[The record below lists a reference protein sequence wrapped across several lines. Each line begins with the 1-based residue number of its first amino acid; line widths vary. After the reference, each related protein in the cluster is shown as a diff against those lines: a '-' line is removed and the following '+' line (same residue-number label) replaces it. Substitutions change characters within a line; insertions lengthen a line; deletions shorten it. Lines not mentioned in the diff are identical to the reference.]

1 LREALFVPQSNHRI
15 DAHGAARGDVT
26 RSGAGGRD
34 LLNPPLPYEAQALE
48 ALKARL
54 SGAGSSKK
62 PLIMDPHPGV
72 LAVVA
77 AGTIIAELKQSP
89 TRISIAVH

>member
-1 LREALFVPQSNHRI
+1 
-15 DAHGAARGDVT
+15 
-26 RSGAGGRD
+26 
-34 LLNPPLPYEAQALE
+34 
-48 ALKARL
+48 
-54 SGAGSSKK
+54 
-62 PLIMDPHPGV
+62 MDPHPGV